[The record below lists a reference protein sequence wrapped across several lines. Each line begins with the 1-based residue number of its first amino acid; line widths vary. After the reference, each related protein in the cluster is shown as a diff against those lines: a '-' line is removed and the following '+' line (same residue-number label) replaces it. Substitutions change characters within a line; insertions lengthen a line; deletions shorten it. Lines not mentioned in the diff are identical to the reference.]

1 MVKINRKHFQNI
13 SKYYQ
18 GLLVTFLI
26 FTLTVVTGCNP
37 LESYYVTVVKDTVL
51 NEYSSQKTLGQA
63 FENNE
68 DWNTTWK
75 VVKTNDGDMNVIATR
90 VCSDSGI
97 ILRLYY
103 LSVDIYNPFADEE
116 YIKSHENH
124 VREEIARYTA
134 ELHFNFFLSK
144 DLKYVSYKGV
154 SVSFSHKRLAHLKK
168 ELKKLVYERKEYNAK
183 DMLKNID
190 NLKLLTGRKDFI
202 LNSKNEL
209 EHVYWS
215 SN

>member
-18 GLLVTFLI
+18 GFLVTFLI

-68 DWNTTWK
+68 NWNTTWK

-90 VCSDSGI
+90 VCSDSRI
-97 ILRLYY
+97 PRMYSLTC
-103 LSVDIYNPFADEE
+103 DINNPFADEE
-116 YIKSHENH
+116 DIKENENYN
-124 VREEIARYTA
+124 REEIAEYTS
-134 ELHFNFFLSK
+134 ELHFKFFLSK
-144 DLKYVSYKGV
+144 DLKYVCYKGA
-154 SVSFSHKRLAHLKK
+154 SVSFSRKRLEHLKK
-168 ELKKLVYERKEYNAK
+168 ELKKLVYERKEYDAK
-183 DMLKNID
+183 DKLKNID
-190 NLKLLTGRKDFI
+190 NLKLPTGRKDFI

>member
-18 GLLVTFLI
+18 KALVTFFI
-26 FTLTVVTGCNP
+26 FTLTVLTGCNP

-90 VCSDSGI
+90 VCSDSRI
-97 ILRLYY
+97 PRLYF
-103 LSVDIYNPFADEE
+103 LSNDINNPFADEE
-116 YIKSHENH
+116 SIKSSENLY
-124 VREEIARYTA
+124 REEIARYTA
-134 ELHFNFFLSK
+134 ELHFNFLLSK
-144 DLKYVSYKGV
+144 DLKYVFYKGV

-168 ELKKLVYERKEYNAK
+168 ELKKIVYEIEEYPK
-183 DMLKNID
+183 DKLKNID

-209 EHVYWS
+209 ENVYWS
-215 SN
+215 SK

>member
-13 SKYYQ
+13 SKYHQ
-18 GLLVTFLI
+18 KVLVTFLI

-75 VVKTNDGDMNVIATR
+75 AVKTNDGDINVIATR
-90 VCSDSGI
+90 VCSDSGK

-103 LSVDIYNPFADEE
+103 ISYDINSPSADEE
-116 YIKSHENH
+116 YIKSRENYA
-124 VREEIARYTA
+124 REEIAGYTA

-168 ELKKLVYERKEYNAK
+168 ELKKLVYERKDYDEK

-190 NLKLLTGRKDFI
+190 NLKLLTVPEDFI

-209 EHVYWS
+209 ERVYRS

>member
-18 GLLVTFLI
+18 GFLVTFLI

-68 DWNTTWK
+68 NWNTTWK
-75 VVKTNDGDMNVIATR
+75 VVKTNDGNMNVIATR
-90 VCSDSGI
+90 VCSDSRI
-97 ILRLYY
+97 PRVY
-103 LSVDIYNPFADEE
+103 STCDINDPFADEE
-116 YIKSHENH
+116 SIKA
-124 VREEIARYTA
+124 EIAGYTA

-144 DLKYVSYKGV
+144 DLKYVCYKGA
-154 SVSFSHKRLAHLKK
+154 SVSFSRKRLEHLKK
-168 ELKKLVYERKEYNAK
+168 ELKKLVYERKEYDAK
-183 DMLKNID
+183 DKLKNID